1 MDFLQLSC
9 ESTERK
15 LAAKDSI
22 FVHENRYPDRKHRRT
37 DYILRNENETRVRSL
52 IFFEEIKSKSKQ
64 RNKKGRNR
72 PSAETGNRVLF
83 NQIYIRPRSEKRK
96 IKGLIKRKVWN
107 PFQPISMESS
117 V

>member
-52 IFFEEIKSKSKQ
+52 IFLRKLKV
-64 RNKKGRNR
+64 NLNR
-72 PSAETGNRVLF
+72 GTRKEETGHQPKQETECFSIKFTSDPDQKN
-83 NQIYIRPRSEKRK
+83 EK
-96 IKGLIKRKVWN
+96 
-107 PFQPISMESS
+107 
-117 V
+117 